1 MASNYGGDR
10 AYCGK
15 ANAGLGAPA
24 GHQCRPSWHSTCW
37 DLVVCWYRAHGNIVQ
52 KRQRG
57 LFVVALGFAGVPKL
71 ADLNGDGGSGG
82 MAQRAVGR
90 SLMPHLFAAL
100 AVDRK
105 GRRRGR
111 RGGEFCG
118 SDGGHFGLAGL
129 EFAGGCEEVPGTG
142 SGGLEDTS
150 VGVST
155 KRASQGDALLP
166 RTKVS
171 MSEFVLDGRLFFN
184 SILELQTP
192 GRFRDVSNHRFDA
205 HICAGAMDPF
215 FHDGFPLPRGG
226 TTKMENAAR
235 VLCLSQGA
243 RGARE
248 ALRRPC
254 EVPPL
259 PSTTPPH
266 QPPRHPTARACR

>member
-111 RGGEFCG
+111 RGGVLRERR
-118 SDGGHFGLAGL
+118 
-129 EFAGGCEEVPGTG
+129 
-142 SGGLEDTS
+142 
-150 VGVST
+150 
-155 KRASQGDALLP
+155 RA
-166 RTKVS
+166 
-171 MSEFVLDGRLFFN
+171 FRL
-184 SILELQTP
+184 
-192 GRFRDVSNHRFDA
+192 GRFGVRRRV
-205 HICAGAMDPF
+205 
-215 FHDGFPLPRGG
+215 RGG
-226 TTKMENAAR
+226 TWDWE
-235 VLCLSQGA
+235 
-243 RGARE
+243 RGVGGHERRSVDKARE
-248 ALRRPC
+248 PGRCA
-254 EVPPL
+254 
-259 PSTTPPH
+259 
-266 QPPRHPTARACR
+266 TASDQSVNV